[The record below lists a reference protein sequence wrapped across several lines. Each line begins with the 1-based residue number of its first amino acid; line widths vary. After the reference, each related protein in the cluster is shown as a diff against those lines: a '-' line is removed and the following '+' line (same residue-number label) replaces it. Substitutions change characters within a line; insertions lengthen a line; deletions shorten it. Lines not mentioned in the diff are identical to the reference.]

1 MYYVLKAVF
10 YLLHYICVVLLLIT
24 SPFLLLFDKVDT
36 LSGKIRLYAINKY
49 KDKYNEEVS
58 KKQ

>member
-10 YLLHYICVVLLLIT
+10 YLLNSICVVLLLIS
-24 SPFLLLFDKVDT
+24 SPFICLYDHVDT
-36 LSGKIRLYAINKY
+36 LSAKVRLYAINKY
-49 KDKYNEEVS
+49 KDKYNEEIS